1 LRRDDWCEV
10 CNIISIL
17 AILSHVPASGGF
29 GRRINFGSI
38 DARLHSAD
46 IFHCSAND
54 CHNLRSF
61 LLASR
66 AEMI

>member
-1 LRRDDWCEV
+1 LRRDYRCEV
-10 CNIISIL
+10 RKIVSIL
-17 AILSHVPASGGF
+17 AVLPHVPANVGF
-29 GRRINFGSI
+29 GRRINFASI

-54 CHNLRSF
+54 CHNQRSF

>member
-1 LRRDDWCEV
+1 M
-10 CNIISIL
+10 
-17 AILSHVPASGGF
+17 AIRPHMPANVGF
-29 GRRINFGSI
+29 GRINFGSI

-46 IFHCSAND
+46 ICHCSAND